1 MSYPRNA
8 DGSLSYSL
16 KGAREYAL
24 ETGDHALNMAVSQC
38 ASARDKASVFKSKL
52 KGSGTRIARLEEQ
65 IAKEREIQQGGEGEL
80 NTLKAGARM
89 AVDAFKAY
97 VDENHA

>member
-1 MSYPRNA
+1 MSYPKNA

-24 ETGDHALNMAVSQC
+24 ETGDHALNMAVAQC
-38 ASARDKASVFKSKL
+38 ASARDKASVFKAKL
-52 KGSGTRIARLEEQ
+52 KGSDTRIARLEAQ
-65 IAKEREIQQGGEGEL
+65 FAQEREIQEGGEGEL
-80 NTLKAGARM
+80 NALQAGARM
-89 AVDAFKAY
+89 AVDAFMIY